1 MRRMVGRRPVVVFR
15 NLDMLPGL
23 TRAVHS
29 LYAAPAVLLSLAALF
44 WAGNA
49 VAGRIAVGEI
59 TPLTLVSLRWVMV
72 VAVLW
77 PIYGAEVRRHWP
89 EIRGRLLWITMM
101 ATVGFTIFNTL
112 FYFAARN
119 TSAIN
124 LGIIQGAMPVFVLLG
139 ALVAYGTRVTLVQSV
154 GVFVTMCGVVVVA
167 TAGAPW
173 AVLDIGLNHG
183 DVLLLIACVFYAAY
197 TVGLRERP
205 KMDGAAFFTLLAVV
219 AMVTSLPLIAV
230 EAVTTGFVV
239 PTGTGLLVALY
250 VAIFPSCLA
259 QLFFMRG
266 VDLIGPGRA
275 GVYINLVPVFAAVL
289 AVLLIDEPFALFH
302 AVALALVIGGIW
314 LAQRVPSS

>member
-1 MRRMVGRRPVVVFR
+1 MV
-15 NLDMLPGL
+15 LGL
-23 TRAVHS
+23 TRAIES
-29 LYAAPAVLLSLAALF
+29 LYRAPAVLLSLAALF

-49 VAGRIAVGEI
+49 VAGRVAVGEI
-59 TPLTLVSLRWVMV
+59 TPLTLVTLRWVMV

-77 PIYGAEVRRHWP
+77 PIYGPEVRRHWSDV
-89 EIRGRLLWITMM
+89 RRRLVWVTVM
-101 ATVGFTIFNTL
+101 ATFGFTVFNVL

-139 ALVAYGTRVTLVQSV
+139 ALLLYGTRVSLVQFV
-154 GVFVTMCGVVVVA
+154 GVFVTMGGVIVVA

-173 AVLDIGLNHG
+173 AILDIGLNIG
-183 DVLLLIACVFYAAY
+183 DVLLLVACVFYAAY

-205 KMDGAAFFTLLAVV
+205 KMDGAALFTLLAIV
-219 AMVTSLPLIAV
+219 AMVTSLPLIAI
-230 EAVTTGFVV
+230 EALTTGLAM
-239 PTGTGLLVALY
+239 PTGTGWLVAIY

-289 AVLLIDEPFALFH
+289 AVLLINEPFAPFH
-302 AVALALVIGGIW
+302 AVALVLVIGGIW
-314 LAQRVPSS
+314 LAQRPARTRTLDRGT